1 MTTGTD
7 YGRELRAR
15 RIAAQLTQR
24 ELAERAGVPQ
34 PNVSAYEVGRRVPN
48 RDTMERLDRV
58 LRTPHLSR
66 VRQVGESLIEAAARR
81 GLSNVRVFGSV
92 ARGDADEQ
100 SDVDL
105 LVHPGP
111 ETSLFDL
118 AGFMNDAEALL
129 GTSVDVVSDRAQG
142 PSPVLD
148 RIIAEAVPL

>member
-1 MTTGTD
+1 MPTD
-7 YGRELRAR
+7 SSYGAGLRAR
-15 RIAAQLTQR
+15 RVAARLTQR

-48 RDTMERLDRV
+48 RDTMERLDRA
-58 LRTPHLSR
+58 LRTPRLSR
-66 VRQVGESLIEAAARR
+66 VRDVSDSLIEAAARR

-118 AGFMNDAEALL
+118 AGFMIEAEALL
-129 GTSVDVVSDRAQG
+129 GASVDVVSDRG
-142 PSPVLD
+142 HSPVLD
-148 RIIAEAVPL
+148 RILAEAVAL